1 MPTRLLLLAS
11 ALLGTLALAAT
22 AEASKYVPGE
32 VVVGY
37 KNGTVATHETAG
49 RAVGARGGRDLERHP
64 KVAYAVPN
72 YVAHASQFTPNDPY
86 LPRQWNFIGT
96 YGIGMPEAWSLA
108 AAAGAPGGKGVT
120 VAVLDSGVAFERYR
134 GYRRAPDLRR
144 STFVHPWDFV
154 DRDRHPNDRYG
165 HGTHVTGTLAEAT
178 NNDRA
183 VAGVAY
189 GVKIM
194 PLKVLNDFGEG
205 DSVAIAK
212 AIRYAAKHGADVI
225 NLSLEFDRRVVA
237 TEIPEIL
244 SAIHFAH
251 ARGVVLVAA
260 AGNTGKRYLRRVA
273 YPARATDVIAVGATT
288 RHGCRSEYSS
298 FGADLDVVA
307 PGGGVD
313 AQPATPQ
320 EAAVCRPEVGGAWI
334 YQETFSGASV
344 RRFGLPG
351 GYEGTSMA
359 SPHVA
364 GIAAL
369 ILATHKLG
377 EHPDARPGPAAHRG
391 DRARPRPAGLR
402 SALRVGPGG
411 RGPRP
416 ALPGLHRLLG
426 GPDDHHAAGGV
437 MRDLV
442 RHAAEQEALGA
453 GHPLVADDDQV
464 GALLLGDVQD
474 GVGRVALARVRLHA
488 HALRLQVLG
497 GLRERDAHVLARV
510 DHPLEVVRDL
520 LALLAQPSLRHGLV
534 RAHEM
539 HLRIEA
545 RGQIAR
551 LLDRL
556 LGGLRP
562 IRTDDH

>member
-1 MPTRLLLLAS
+1 
-11 ALLGTLALAAT
+11 
-22 AEASKYVPGE
+22 
-32 VVVGY
+32 
-37 KNGTVATHETAG
+37 
-49 RAVGARGGRDLERHP
+49 
-64 KVAYAVPN
+64 VPN
-72 YVAHASQFTPNDPY
+72 YVAHASQFTPDDPY
-86 LPRQWNFIGT
+86 LARQWNFIGT

-134 GYRRAPDLRR
+134 GFRRAPDLRR

-212 AIRYAAKHGADVI
+212 AIRYATRRGADVI

-320 EAAVCRPEVGGAWI
+320 EATVCRPEVGGAWI

-377 EHPDARPGPAAHRG
+377 DHPTPDQVQQHIEATARDLGRPGFDPRYGWGLVDAAR
-391 DRARPRPAGLR
+391 
-402 SALRVGPGG
+402 ALRC
-411 RGPRP
+411 P
-416 ALPGLHRLLG
+416 AYT
-426 GPDDHHAAGGV
+426 AC
-437 MRDLV
+437 
-442 RHAAEQEALGA
+442 
-453 GHPLVADDDQV
+453 
-464 GALLLGDVQD
+464 
-474 GVGRVALARVRLHA
+474 
-488 HALRLQVLG
+488 
-497 GLRERDAHVLARV
+497 
-510 DHPLEVVRDL
+510 
-520 LALLAQPSLRHGLV
+520 
-534 RAHEM
+534 
-539 HLRIEA
+539 
-545 RGQIAR
+545 
-551 LLDRL
+551 
-556 LGGLRP
+556 
-562 IRTDDH
+562 